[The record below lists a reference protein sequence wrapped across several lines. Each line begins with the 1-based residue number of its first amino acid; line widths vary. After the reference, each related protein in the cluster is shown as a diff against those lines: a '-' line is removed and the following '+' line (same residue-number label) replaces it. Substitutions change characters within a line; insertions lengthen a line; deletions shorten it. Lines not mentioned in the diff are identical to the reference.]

1 MDSFENINLNES
13 INLKIIQNLEN
24 KPKLN
29 EILESI
35 KLYSSQYNNDDNNDN
50 NNNNDNYD
58 INQENLS
65 ILSDK
70 YLYNRIFQ
78 EKKFSFVNY
87 IKKYPLFDNDKIFD
101 DNYLK
106 IINYKI

>member
-35 KLYSSQYNNDDNNDN
+35 KLYY
-50 NNNNDNYD
+50 
-58 INQENLS
+58 
-65 ILSDK
+65 
-70 YLYNRIFQ
+70 
-78 EKKFSFVNY
+78 
-87 IKKYPLFDNDKIFD
+87 
-101 DNYLK
+101 
-106 IINYKI
+106 